1 MKELKI
7 SELMDDYVDNEVC
20 IEGETCVDNEEL
32 KGLVLEQAKTKRK
45 AKPTFKIAV
54 VVAAA
59 ACLAGA
65 VGATTVA
72 FIRDDSKITTP
83 IGAGIN
89 YNFKDSENEK
99 WEYLEYLDGEEDT
112 LTLENGRLNLKIYGD
127 TIDITDL
134 VDRETPYI
142 YSYTN
147 PDTGYDGYVIAGGT
161 TEEYAFIDLAQ
172 ISPDLWYGVGE
183 AYGVPRMHGADR
195 PHGTLYT
202 IIDLAKREAVSTES
216 VERYFEI
223 HYGDYPVYDEEGNER
238 EDTSSDHLHDNI
250 VGGIPSPEER
260 DCPDTWLLNALEQI
274 GLLNSDDYVERNH
287 IGWEGEYDWND
298 PAAVDGYYHWLA
310 HQNS

>member
-20 IEGETCVDNEEL
+20 IDGETLVDNEEL
-32 KGLVLEQAKTKRK
+32 KGLVLEQAETKRK
-45 AKPTFKIAV
+45 VKPAFKIAV
-54 VVAAA
+54 AVAAA
-59 ACLAGA
+59 VCLAGA

-142 YSYTN
+142 YSYNN
-147 PDTGYDGYVIAGGT
+147 PDTGYDGYIIAGGT
-161 TEEYAFIDLAQ
+161 TEEYAFIDLIQ
-172 ISPDLWYGVGE
+172 ITDNLWYGFGE
-183 AYGVPRMHGADR
+183 VYGVPRMHGSDR
-195 PHGTLYT
+195 PRGSVDT
-202 IIDLAKREAVSTES
+202 IIDFVKREAEPTES
-216 VERYFEI
+216 TDRYFEI
-223 HYGDYPVYDEEGNER
+223 HYGDYPVYDEDGNEL
-238 EDTSSDHLHDNI
+238 DVGSSGHWHDNI
-250 VGGIPSPEER
+250 VAGIPSPEER

-274 GLLNSDDYVERNH
+274 GLLTPGDYVERNH

-298 PAAVDGYYHWLA
+298 PAAVDGYYGWLA
-310 HQNS
+310 HQNQ